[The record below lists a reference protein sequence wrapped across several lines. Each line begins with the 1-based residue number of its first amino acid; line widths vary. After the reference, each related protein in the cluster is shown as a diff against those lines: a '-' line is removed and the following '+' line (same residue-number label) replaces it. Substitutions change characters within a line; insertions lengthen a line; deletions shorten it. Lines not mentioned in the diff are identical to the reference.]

1 MTDFATIAPYLWW
14 TMLLASTAIILHDL
28 ASKAF
33 AGKPSDLSTKKVPLP
48 VPDTPLML
56 AARDSIT
63 RNIELSSTG
72 FQREAADAILGIA
85 LAAHG
90 SALTRIPERNRDM
103 LDELFNDAELKEF
116 VEMSSAQ
123 SIRRIDR
130 MRMRQELERTYT
142 MLERAERLYK

>member
-1 MTDFATIAPYLWW
+1 MTDFGTIAPYLWW

-33 AGKPSDLSTKKVPLP
+33 AGKPSRSSTKKVPP
-48 VPDTPLML
+48 VPDTPITL

-85 LAAHG
+85 LAAHR
-90 SALTRIPERNRDM
+90 SALTRIPERKRDM